1 MKTLKKLSVLAA
13 ILLFSCS
20 TSDEPI
26 LEFYDPDSNPSKENP
41 YNAIGLVFQR
51 LINIY
56 QARKDLN
63 VSEINKQLQYTI
75 DDDIIIHMSN
85 LRKISPHQ
93 ESGISID
100 ETSLFDLIDNS
111 PLSEFAKDSLS
122 DFIQALISYNGAP
135 ISIVL
140 QEIDSYESEVLNNSN
155 LTAFDQQVILTFI
168 ALVKSTG
175 GDQNMPPMDEPE
187 DPDEDEDWEIIVGN
201 LFGYLSI
208 ALSQSTDAMAEEIL
222 KTLEGL

>member
-56 QARKDLN
+56 QVRKDLN
-63 VSEINKQLQYTI
+63 VSEINQQLQHTI
-75 DDDIIIHMSN
+75 DDDIIIHMSKSH
-85 LRKISPHQ
+85 KISPHQ
-93 ESGISID
+93 ESGASID

-111 PLSEFAKDSLS
+111 PLSEFAKESLS
-122 DFIQALISYNGAP
+122 NFIQTLISYNGAP
-135 ISIVL
+135 TSIVL
-140 QEIDSYESEVLNNSN
+140 QEINSYESQVLNNSN
-155 LTAFDQQVILTFI
+155 FTAFDQHVILTFI

-175 GDQNMPPMDEPE
+175 GDQNMPSMDEPE
-187 DPDEDEDWEIIVGN
+187 DPDEDDDWEIIVGN